1 MPCSSRFLHGPKEAA
16 AAIRGVLSADPRS
29 VYRRSRC
36 KDRLF
41 FFTLDTADITCWF
54 GQGFAEVLQVRPVA
68 VGTELAC

>member
-1 MPCSSRFLHGPKEAA
+1 
-16 AAIRGVLSADPRS
+16 

-54 GQGFAEVLQVRPVA
+54 GQGFAEVLRVRLVA
-68 VGTELAC
+68 VGKELAS